1 MSDSPLLSKLFF
13 WVGRVRGEDT
23 LLTDVPANRRLAY
36 RLGRLHGRVTAEL
49 NDRYGD
55 QPGPEMPVE
64 LSLVNHEYEQ
74 GRADGI
80 EGYNEQHDL

>member
-1 MSDSPLLSKLFF
+1 VSETALFKKLFF
-13 WVGRVRGEDT
+13 WVGRVNGADT
-23 LLTDVPANRRLAY
+23 LLTDRPANRRLAY

-55 QPGPEMPVE
+55 QPGPDMPVE

-80 EGYNEQHDL
+80 EAYNEEHGY